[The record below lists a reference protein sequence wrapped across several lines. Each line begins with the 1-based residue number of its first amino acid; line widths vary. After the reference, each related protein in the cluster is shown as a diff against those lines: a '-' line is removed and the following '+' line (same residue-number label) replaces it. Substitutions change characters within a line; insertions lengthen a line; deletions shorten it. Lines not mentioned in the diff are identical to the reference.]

1 MSRKVIN
8 NVFIN
13 GKATKEVLFNVL
25 VPSIAELEDFQ
36 LTEEL
41 FFEITGMTT
50 SEFFNETNNG
60 LYDITILLH
69 ILDPN
74 TTLAFPHITFQKTTM
89 DNSTI
94 IYCFNKDIPSQEL
107 RVAILYNGEE
117 FDNGSIALTS
127 GE

>member
-8 NVFIN
+8 NVFVN
-13 GKATKEVLFNVL
+13 GKATKEVLFNVP

-36 LTEEL
+36 LNQEL

-50 SEFFNETNNG
+50 SEFLNETNNG

-69 ILDPN
+69 VLDLN
-74 TTLAFPHITFQKTTM
+74 TTLAFPHITFQKSTIN
-89 DNSTI
+89 NSTI
-94 IYCFNKDIPSQEL
+94 IYCFNKDIPTQEL
-107 RVAILYNGEE
+107 MVSILYNGEE
-117 FDNGSIALTS
+117 FDSGSIALTS